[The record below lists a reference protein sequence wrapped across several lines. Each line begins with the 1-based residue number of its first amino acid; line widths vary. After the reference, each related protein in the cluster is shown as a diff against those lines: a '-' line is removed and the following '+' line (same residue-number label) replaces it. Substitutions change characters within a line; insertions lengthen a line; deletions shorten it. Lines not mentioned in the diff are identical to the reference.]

1 MPLSVYPDPPSGV
14 VLCIDDN
21 QDVLECE
28 RVFLESFGYT
38 VLTACSGGIGLEL
51 ASVHSIDVVV
61 LDYFMP
67 TMNGQEVAT
76 EMRRLRP
83 QTPIILLTETVR
95 VPQPTLKLVD
105 ALVAKNCLA
114 SELLPTIALLHGCG
128 RVPPHSYD
136 A

>member
-1 MPLSVYPDPPSGV
+1 MPLSVYPDPQSGV

-21 QDVLECE
+21 QDVLERE
-28 RVFLESFGYT
+28 RMFLESFGYT
-38 VLTACSGGIGLEL
+38 VLTASSGGIGLEL

-83 QTPIILLTETVR
+83 QTPIILLTETVN
-95 VPQPTLKLVD
+95 VPRPTLKLVD
-105 ALVAKNCLA
+105 ALVTKNCLA
-114 SELLPTIALLHGCG
+114 SQLLPTIALLYGCG
-128 RVPPHSYD
+128 HVPPHSYD

>member
-28 RVFLESFGYT
+28 RMFLESFGYT
-38 VLTACSGGIGLEL
+38 VLTASSGGIGLEL

-83 QTPIILLTETVR
+83 QTPIILLTETVN

-105 ALVAKNCLA
+105 ALVTKNCLA
-114 SELLPTIALLHGCG
+114 RQLLPTIALLQEGICL
-128 RVPPHSYD
+128 PLHSYD

>member
-51 ASVHSIDVVV
+51 ASVHSIDVIV

-67 TMNGQEVAT
+67 TMNGQEVAM

-83 QTPIILLTETVR
+83 QTPIILLTETVN

-105 ALVAKNCLA
+105 ALVTKNCLA
-114 SELLPTIALLHGCG
+114 SQLLTTIAHLYGCG

>member
-95 VPQPTLKLVD
+95 VPQPTLNLVD